1 MGSDETRN
9 LMAIPDDETE
19 PGRRGRNIIAV
30 IGVDDYAAW
39 RKLHNAVSDAKG
51 VRELF
56 VEKLGFKEL
65 APPLFNADATQQSIT
80 SLLQDELATRLEP
93 DDSLVLFFAGHGHTE
108 SSQIGSKK
116 VKTGYLIPVE
126 ARLPQEHKFSTFIKL
141 DSFLK
146 DMAKLPA
153 RHVLL
158 ILDAC
163 YSGFALGETVQVLR
177 SHERYSDDLSRR
189 LSRRVITSAMD
200 DQPALDNGP
209 IAGHSLFTGTLIEG
223 VDSGQADG
231 DSKGFVTSSELALY
245 VQNRVSSAS
254 QSKQTPDFGSFEL
267 DERGELVISLRGET
281 FNKSQAREGL
291 EVAKSIHELGWL
303 TDDPKRFQSAV
314 KEYRKAIDF
323 AQLAHM
329 PLPEAELGMGKAL
342 LAAGDVASAIKCL
355 SGLIHREDELAPADA
370 RFYLGLAYAKKQDH
384 AQAGATLKGWA
395 KRNPDHVETGWVQ
408 SYIRWLEDAKNTTVS
423 RKKWALLIGI
433 NEYSL
438 EAAQQLQGCVNDVA
452 RLMQSLLRRWG
463 FAADDMVLLADK
475 DATCE
480 RVLSELKRLEAEAK
494 PEDTV
499 FIHFSGHAVPSS
511 RPDIFG
517 PNDEEKV
524 YLILHD
530 TNTVPGHLSNGISA
544 AELHQRMES
553 IPAHRKTLV
562 LDTHANDQ
570 LVDMAERE
578 GTYALILASDTAEIA
593 YEWAVDVDGE
603 MLTCGMLSGALYQ
616 AGVGLSASGFTFDHW
631 VAPAIRISQRASSDA
646 SRYQNRQTPV
656 FVGLKELSVLG
667 GDDFYLPLFEFSQRR
682 QWPELT
688 RTQMIKR
695 YRFFRHSI
703 AVAHPQANLAFGKA
717 FLSKGDYAAAADA
730 LKTAAAQLGHK
741 DHAVLPS
748 LLCAH
753 LGAGDLAQASDV
765 CRRLA
770 DGAADGE
777 QAVLKSLLS
786 QMETLA
792 GIRRHA
798 VLVGIDRYRSRKL
811 PGLKGAVNDAEA
823 MRQVLVEGW
832 GFAPK
837 DVTLLCDKA
846 AHREAILSEF
856 KRMAQVSRNE
866 TAVFYF
872 AGFGSTDHERLPTI
886 VSHDGRT
893 KGVVDIS
900 LKELAGVA
908 GDEASNL
915 ILILDAG
922 FGGGAFNDPLER
934 TIRPDDRSSNQESLF
949 SNDEER
955 RRFINDTL
963 IGAFAILHAPERW

>member
-30 IGVDDYAAW
+30 IGIDDYAAW

-65 APPLFNADATQQSIT
+65 VPPLFNAAATQQAIT
-80 SLLQDELATRLEP
+80 SLLQDELATRLEA

-126 ARLPQEHKFSTFIKL
+126 ARLPQEHKFSTYIKL

-146 DMAKLPA
+146 DMANLPA

-281 FNKSQAREGL
+281 FNKSQARECL

-342 LAAGDVASAIKCL
+342 LAAGDVASAIKSI
-355 SGLIHREDELAPADA
+355 SGLVHREGEQAPPES
-370 RFYLGLAYAKKQDH
+370 RFYLGLAHAKQQDYDN
-384 AQAGATLKGWA
+384 AAATLKEWA
-395 KRNPDHVETGWVQ
+395 EGTPGSVDAGWVK
-408 SYIRWLEDAKNTTVS
+408 SYVQWLESS
-423 RKKWALLIGI
+423 RNKMVGRRKALLIGI

-438 EAAQQLQGCVNDVA
+438 ATAPQLQGCINDVA
-452 RLMQSLLRRWG
+452 RLMQPLLNRWG
-463 FAADDMVLLADK
+463 FTADDMVVLTDES
-475 DATCE
+475 ATRE
-480 RVLSELKRLEAEAK
+480 RVLEEFQRLEAETK
-494 PEDTV
+494 PEDMV
-499 FIHFSGHAVPSS
+499 LVHFSGHAVPSS

-517 PNDEEKV
+517 PNDPERV

-530 TNTVPGHLSNGISA
+530 TNTAQGYLSNGISA
-544 AELHQRMES
+544 AELHQRMEA
-553 IPAHRKTLV
+553 IPAHRKTIV
-562 LDTHANDQ
+562 LDTHANNQ
-570 LVDMAERE
+570 FVDMAERE
-578 GTYALILASDTAEIA
+578 GSYSLILASDTAEIS
-593 YEWAVDVDGE
+593 YEWSVDVNGQK
-603 MLTCGMLSGALYQ
+603 LLCGMLTGALYQ
-616 AGVGLSASGFTFDHW
+616 AGLELSAGGFTYDHW
-631 VAPAIRISQRASSDA
+631 VAPAIRISQQASSDV
-646 SRYQNRQTPV
+646 SRYQNRQTPL
-656 FVGLKELSVLG
+656 FVGLKELNVLC
-667 GDDFYLPLFEFSQRR
+667 GDDFYIPLFEFSQRR
-682 QWPELT
+682 HWPELT
-688 RTQMIKR
+688 RSQLMKR
-695 YRFFRHSI
+695 YRLFRHSI
-703 AVAHPQANLAFGKA
+703 AAPHPQANLAFGRA
-717 FLSKGDYAAAADA
+717 FLSKGEHAAAVDA
-730 LKTAAAQLGHK
+730 LNRAAEQLGRQ
-741 DHAVLPS
+741 DCAVLLP
-748 LLCAH
+748 LVCAH
-753 LGAGDLAQASDV
+753 LGAGDYVKATEACRCLAQVA
-765 CRRLA
+765 
-770 DGAADGE
+770 GAEE
-777 QAVLKSLLS
+777 QKVGVESLLTKI
-786 QMETLA
+786 EAA
-792 GIRRHA
+792 GGCRRHA

-811 PGLKGAVNDAEA
+811 PRLKGAVNDAGA
-823 MRQVLVEGW
+823 IQKVLVGRW
-832 GFAPK
+832 GFKPE
-837 DVTLLCDKA
+837 DVTLLYDKA
-846 AHREAILSEF
+846 ADRTTILAEF
-856 KRMAQVSRNE
+856 KRLAQLSRQE
-866 TAVFYF
+866 TALFF
-872 AGFGSTDHERLPTI
+872 LAGLGSTDANRLPTI
-886 VSHDGRT
+886 ISHDGRT
-893 KGVVDIS
+893 KGVDDIS
-900 LKELAGVA
+900 LKDLVDLAGA
-908 GDEASNL
+908 RASNL
-915 ILILDAG
+915 VVVIDAG
-922 FGGGAFNDPLER
+922 FGAGEFFASAER
-934 TIRPDDRSSNQESLF
+934 TIRPEDRIPSQKSHFQ
-949 SNDEER
+949 DEEDR
-955 RRFINDTL
+955 RRFINDL
-963 IGAFAILHAPERW
+963 RIGAISILHAPERW